1 VEKNKEEQ
9 KEDIILF
16 QSIRNSKK
24 DWKMLKADLGFH
36 TGLESLIRKG
46 IFRNKTEATANLV
59 PLLDSNLWGKRII
72 TKSRKVKIF
81 KNQSKR
87 KKIEL
92 EFGV

>member
-1 VEKNKEEQ
+1 MEKNKEE
-9 KEDIILF
+9 ENIISF
-16 QSIRNSKK
+16 QPKRNSKK

-36 TGLESLIRKG
+36 IGLESLIRKG

-59 PLLDSNLWGKRII
+59 PLLDSDFWGKRII
-72 TKSRKVKIF
+72 TKPRKVRIF
-81 KNQSKR
+81 NNQSRR